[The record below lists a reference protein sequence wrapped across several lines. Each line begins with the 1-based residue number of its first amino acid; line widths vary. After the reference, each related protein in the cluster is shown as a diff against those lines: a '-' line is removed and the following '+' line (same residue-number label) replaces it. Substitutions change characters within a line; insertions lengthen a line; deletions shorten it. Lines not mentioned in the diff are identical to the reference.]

1 MDRNQGKSQGAFS
14 GVMQINSIIN
24 RYVIREMT
32 PPFIINLCF
41 FMFIFLMSQ
50 ILDITHLI
58 VNYNVG
64 LSAVFFMIVYSIPY
78 FLVFIIPLSVMM
90 SVLLTFLR
98 MSADNEILALK
109 AGGVSIYRLIVPV
122 LCFCMIGALFTAAM
136 TVFGLPWGRKS
147 FKQMVTDVAASSI
160 DIGLKERTFNDSF
173 DGVMLYV
180 TNIDIKTKTLID
192 VFIEDQR
199 SEDMLST
206 VVAPRGKLFSDPE
219 KKLFQLRLFDGVINQ
234 VSLKNR
240 SANTLRFDTYDIN
253 LDIKEGLSGLAARST
268 DEKAMWLSELREFIK
283 SSPENDDSYYKALIE
298 LHKKFSMPVACLV
311 LGFLAFPLG
320 LQSRGAKRS
329 FGLGLGLLFFLVFY
343 LLLSAGKVYGEA
355 GMLPPSIGMWAPN
368 ILMAGLAIY
377 LFKRAGKEMPFKY
390 SFLPRQLRKLLIQ

>member
-1 MDRNQGKSQGAFS
+1 
-14 GVMQINSIIN
+14 MQINSIIN
-24 RYVIREMT
+24 RYVIGEMI

-50 ILDITHLI
+50 ILDITHLV

-64 LSAVFFMIVYSIPY
+64 LTAIFFMIVYSIPY

-109 AGGVSIYRLIVPV
+109 AGGVSIYRLIFPV
-122 LCFCMIGALFTAAM
+122 LCFCFIGALFTSSM

-147 FKQMVTDVAASSI
+147 FKQMVSDVASSSI

-192 VFIEDQR
+192 IFIEDQR

-240 SANTLRFDTYDIN
+240 SANTLQFDKYDIN
-253 LDIKEGLSGLAARST
+253 LDIKQGLSGLSARST
-268 DEKAMWLSELREFIK
+268 DEKAMWISELREFIK
-283 SSPENDDSYYKALIE
+283 SSAENGEFYHKAVLE

-320 LQSRGAKRS
+320 LQTKGAKQS
-329 FGLGLGLLFFLVFY
+329 FGLGLGLLFFLLFY

-355 GMLPPSIGMWAPN
+355 GLLSPAIGMWAPN
-368 ILMAGLAIY
+368 IFMAGMAIY
-377 LFKRAGKEMPFKY
+377 LLKRAGKENPFKY

>member
-1 MDRNQGKSQGAFS
+1 MLF
-14 GVMQINSIIN
+14 NSIIN
-24 RYVIREMT
+24 RYVIREMI
-32 PPFIINLCF
+32 PPFIINLFF

-50 ILDITHLI
+50 ILDIMHLV

-64 LSAVFFMIVYSIPY
+64 LTAIFFTIVYTIPY
-78 FLVFIIPLSVMM
+78 FLVFIIPLSVMV

-122 LCFCMIGALFTAAM
+122 LCFCLVGASLTAAM

-147 FKQMVTDVAASSI
+147 LKQMVADVAASSI
-160 DIGLKERTFNDSF
+160 DIGLKERTFNDGF

-180 TNIDIKTKTLID
+180 ADIDIKTKTLID

-199 SEDMLST
+199 TEDMLST

-219 KKLFQLRLFDGVINQ
+219 KKLFQLRLFNGVINQ

-240 SANTLRFDTYDIN
+240 AANTLRFDTYDIN
-253 LDIKEGLSGLAARST
+253 LDLKEGIAELTAKPT
-268 DEKAMWLSELREFIK
+268 DEKAMWFSELRDHIK
-283 SSPENDDSYYKALIE
+283 MSSENSDTYYKAVLE

-320 LQSRGAKRS
+320 LQSKSTKRS
-329 FGLGLGLLFFLVFY
+329 FGLGLGILFFLLFY
-343 LLLSAGKVYGEA
+343 LLLSAGKVYGEV
-355 GMLPPSIGMWAPN
+355 GILPPAIGMWAPN
-368 ILMAGLAIY
+368 FIMAGLGIY
-377 LFKRAGKEMPFKY
+377 IFHRATKENSFKY
-390 SFLPRQLRKLLIQ
+390 SFLPRQLRKLLIK

>member
-1 MDRNQGKSQGAFS
+1 
-14 GVMQINSIIN
+14 MQFNSIIN
-24 RYVIREMT
+24 RYVIREMI

-50 ILDITHLI
+50 ILDITHLV

-64 LSAVFFMIVYSIPY
+64 FTTIFLMIVYTIPY

-98 MSADNEILALK
+98 MASDNEILALK
-109 AGGVSIYRLIVPV
+109 AAGVSIYRLIAPV
-122 LCFCMIGALFTAAM
+122 ICFCLIGAFFTAAM
-136 TVFGLPWGRKS
+136 TVFGVPWGRKS
-147 FKQMVTDVAASSI
+147 FKQMVRNVTSSSI

-180 TNIDIKTKTLID
+180 NSIDIKTKNLID

-199 SEDMLST
+199 NEDMLST
-206 VVAPRGKLFSDPE
+206 IVAPKGRLFIDPE
-219 KKLFQLRLFDGVINQ
+219 KKLFQFRLFDGSINQ

-253 LDIKEGLSGLAARST
+253 LDFKEGLADLSSRKT
-268 DEKAMWLSELREFIK
+268 DEKAMWLSELRKFIK
-283 SSPENDDSYYKALIE
+283 SSSGNNDAYFKALLE
-298 LHKKFSMPVACLV
+298 LHKKFSMPAACLV
-311 LGFLAFPLG
+311 LGLLAFPLG
-320 LQSRGAKRS
+320 LQSGGTKRS
-329 FGLGLGLLFFLVFY
+329 FGLGLGLLFFLLFY

-355 GMLPPSIGMWAPN
+355 GILPPALGMWAPN
-368 ILMAGLAIY
+368 ILMAGLALY
-377 LFKRAGKEMPFKY
+377 LLKRAGKENRFRY
-390 SFLPRQLRKLLIQ
+390 SFLPQQLRNLLIQ

>member
-1 MDRNQGKSQGAFS
+1 
-14 GVMQINSIIN
+14 MQINSVIN
-24 RYVIREMT
+24 RYLIRELI
-32 PPFIINLCF
+32 PPFVINICF

-50 ILDITHLI
+50 ILDIMDLV
-58 VNYNVG
+58 VNYKVG
-64 LSAVFFMIVYSIPY
+64 LSAILFMIIYSIPY
-78 FLVFIIPLSVMM
+78 FLVFIIPLSVMI

-109 AGGVSIYRLIVPV
+109 AGGVSIYRLVNPV
-122 LCFCMIGALFTAAM
+122 LCFCLTGALLTGAM
-136 TVFGLPWGRKS
+136 TVFGLPWGKKS
-147 FKQMVTDVAASSI
+147 FTQMVGNVATSTIDV
-160 DIGLKERTFNDSF
+160 GLKERTFNDDF

-199 SEDMLST
+199 TDDMLST

-219 KKLFQLRLFDGVINQ
+219 KKIFQLRLFDGVINQ
-234 VSLKNR
+234 VSLNNR

-253 LDIKEGLSGLAARST
+253 LDIKEALSDLRSRPT

-283 SSPENDDSYYKALIE
+283 NSPENSDFYYKAVLE

-320 LQSRGAKRS
+320 LQSKGARRS
-329 FGLGLGLLFFLVFY
+329 FGLVLGLLFFLLFY
-343 LLLSAGKVYGEA
+343 LLLSAGKVYGEI
-355 GMLPPSIGMWAPN
+355 GIIPPAIGMWAPN
-368 ILMAGLAIY
+368 VIIGGIAIY
-377 LFKRAGKEMPFKY
+377 LLKRAGKENPFKY
-390 SFLPRQLRKLLIQ
+390 SFLPPQLRKLLIQ

>member
-1 MDRNQGKSQGAFS
+1 
-14 GVMQINSIIN
+14 MQINSIIN

-41 FMFIFLMSQ
+41 FLFIFLMSQ
-50 ILDITHLI
+50 ILDITNLI

-64 LSAVFFMIVYSIPY
+64 LSAIFFMIVYSIPY

-122 LCFCMIGALFTAAM
+122 LCFCVIGALFTAAM

-147 FKQMVTDVAASSI
+147 FKQMVTDVATSSI

-240 SANTLRFDTYDIN
+240 SANTLQFDTYDIN
-253 LDIKEGLSGLAARST
+253 LDIKDGMSGLSARHT
-268 DEKAMWLSELREFIK
+268 DEKAMWLTELREFIK

-298 LHKKFSMPVACLV
+298 LHRKFSMPVACLV

-329 FGLGLGLLFFLVFY
+329 FGLGLGLLFFLLYY
-343 LLLSAGKVYGEA
+343 LLFSAGKVYGEE
-355 GMLPPSIGMWAPN
+355 GMLPPAIGMWAPN
-368 ILMAGLAIY
+368 TLMAGLAIY
-377 LFKRAGKEMPFKY
+377 LFKRAGKEIPFKY

>member
-1 MDRNQGKSQGAFS
+1 M
-14 GVMQINSIIN
+14 MQINSILN
-24 RYVIREMT
+24 RYVLREMI

-64 LSAVFFMIVYSIPY
+64 LAAIFFMIVYSIPY
-78 FLVFIIPLSVMM
+78 FLVFVIPLSVMM

-98 MSADNEILALK
+98 MSGDNEILALK

-122 LCFCMIGALFTAAM
+122 LCFCLIGALFTAAM

-147 FKQMVTDVAASSI
+147 FKQMVTDVASTSL

-253 LDIKEGLSGLAARST
+253 LDIKEGLAGLSARET
-268 DEKAMWLSELREFIK
+268 DEKAMWLSELREFIN
-283 SSPENDDSYYKALIE
+283 SSPENSDNYYNALIE
-298 LHKKFSMPVACLV
+298 LHRKFSMPVACLV

-320 LQSRGAKRS
+320 LQSRGARRS
-329 FGLGLGLLFFLVFY
+329 FGLVLGLLFFLLFY

-355 GMLPPSIGMWAPN
+355 GMLPAAIGMWAPN
-368 ILMAGLAIY
+368 IFMAALAVY
-377 LFKRAGKEMPFKY
+377 LLIRAGKENPFKY

>member
-1 MDRNQGKSQGAFS
+1 
-14 GVMQINSIIN
+14 MQFNSIIN
-24 RYVIREMT
+24 RYVIKEML
-32 PPFIINLCF
+32 PPFVMNISF

-50 ILDITHLI
+50 ILDITHLV

-64 LSAVFFMIVYSIPY
+64 LKAIFFMIVYSTPD
-78 FLVFIIPLSVMM
+78 FLIFIIPLSVMI

-98 MSADNEILALK
+98 MSSDNEILALK
-109 AGGVSIYRLIVPV
+109 AGGVSIYRLIAPV
-122 LCFCMIGALFTAAM
+122 LCFCFIGALFTTAM

-147 FKQMVTDVAASSI
+147 LKQMMTEVATAGI
-160 DIGLKERTFNDSF
+160 DIGLKERTFNESF
-173 DGVMLYV
+173 DGVMLFV

-240 SANTLRFDTYDIN
+240 SANTLHFDTYDIN
-253 LDIKEGLSGLAARST
+253 LDIKQSLSGLASKPT
-268 DEKAMWLSELREFIK
+268 DEKAMRLKELREFIK
-283 SSPENDDSYYKALIE
+283 SSAKDTEFYHKAVLE
-298 LHKKFSMPVACLV
+298 LHKKFSMPAACLV

-320 LQSRGAKRS
+320 LQSKGAKRS
-329 FGLGLGLLFFLVFY
+329 IGLALGLFFFLLFY

-355 GMLPPSIGMWAPN
+355 GILPPALGMWTPN
-368 ILMAGLAIY
+368 ILMAGMGFY
-377 LFKRAGKEMPFKY
+377 LLIRAGKEKRFKY
-390 SFLPRQLRKLLIQ
+390 SFLPRKLRKLVIQ

>member
-1 MDRNQGKSQGAFS
+1 
-14 GVMQINSIIN
+14 MQINSIIN
-24 RYVIREMT
+24 RYVIGEMI

-50 ILDITHLI
+50 ILDITHLV

-64 LSAVFFMIVYSIPY
+64 LTAIFFMIVYSIPY

-109 AGGVSIYRLIVPV
+109 AGGVSIYRLIFPV
-122 LCFCMIGALFTAAM
+122 LCFCFIGALFTASM

-147 FKQMVTDVAASSI
+147 FKQMVSDVASSSI

-192 VFIEDQR
+192 IFIEDQR

-240 SANTLRFDTYDIN
+240 SANTLQFDKYDIN
-253 LDIKEGLSGLAARST
+253 LDIKQGLSGLSARST
-268 DEKAMWLSELREFIK
+268 DEKAMWISELREFIK
-283 SSPENDDSYYKALIE
+283 SSAENGEFYHKAVLE

-320 LQSRGAKRS
+320 LQTKGAKQS
-329 FGLGLGLLFFLVFY
+329 FGLGLGLLFFLLFY
-343 LLLSAGKVYGEA
+343 LLLSAGKVYVEA
-355 GMLPPSIGMWAPN
+355 GLLSPAIGMWAPN
-368 ILMAGLAIY
+368 IFMAGMAIY
-377 LFKRAGKEMPFKY
+377 LLKRAGKENPFKY

>member
-1 MDRNQGKSQGAFS
+1 MP
-14 GVMQINSIIN
+14 INIIIN
-24 RYVIREMT
+24 RYIIGEMI

-50 ILDITHLI
+50 ILDIMSLV
-58 VNYNVG
+58 VNYKVG
-64 LSAVFFMIVYSIPY
+64 LTAIFFMIVYSIPY
-78 FLVFIIPLSVMM
+78 FLVFIIPLSVMV

-109 AGGVSIYRLIVPV
+109 AGGVSIYRLITPV
-122 LCFCMIGALFTAAM
+122 LCFCLIGALLTAAM
-136 TVFGLPWGRKS
+136 TVYGLPWGRKS
-147 FKQMVTDVAASSI
+147 FKQMVADVATSNI
-160 DIGLKERTFNDSF
+160 DVGLKERTFNDSF

-180 TNIDIKTKTLID
+180 ANIDIKTKTLID

-199 SEDMLST
+199 TEDMLST

-219 KKLFQLRLFDGVINQ
+219 KKLFQLRLFNGVINQ

-253 LDIKEGLSGLAARST
+253 LDIREGLSDLAARPT

-283 SSPENDDSYYKALIE
+283 ISPENSDHYYKALLE

-311 LGFLAFPLG
+311 LGFLALPLG
-320 LQSRGAKRS
+320 LQAKGTKRS
-329 FGLGLGLLFFLVFY
+329 FGLGLGLLFFLLFY
-343 LLLSAGKVYGEA
+343 LLLSAGKVYGEV
-355 GMLPPSIGMWAPN
+355 GILPPAIGMWAPN
-368 ILMAGLAIY
+368 IFMAGLGIY
-377 LFKRAGKEMPFKY
+377 LFKNAGEENSFKN

>member
-1 MDRNQGKSQGAFS
+1 
-14 GVMQINSIIN
+14 MQINSIIN

-41 FMFIFLMSQ
+41 FLFIFLMSQ
-50 ILDITHLI
+50 ILDITNLI

-64 LSAVFFMIVYSIPY
+64 LSAIFFMIVYSIPY

-122 LCFCMIGALFTAAM
+122 LCFCVIGALFTAAM

-147 FKQMVTDVAASSI
+147 FKQMVTDVATSSI

-240 SANTLRFDTYDIN
+240 SANTLQFDTYDIN
-253 LDIKEGLSGLAARST
+253 LDIKDGMSGLSARHT
-268 DEKAMWLSELREFIK
+268 DEKAMWLTELREFIK

-298 LHKKFSMPVACLV
+298 LHRKFSMPVACLV

-329 FGLGLGLLFFLVFY
+329 FGLGLGLLFFLLYY
-343 LLLSAGKVYGEA
+343 LLFSAGKVYGEE
-355 GMLPPSIGMWAPN
+355 GMLPPAIGMWAPN
-368 ILMAGLAIY
+368 TLMAGLAIY
-377 LFKRAGKEMPFKY
+377 LFKRAGKEIPFKY
-390 SFLPRQLRKLLIQ
+390 SFLPRQLRKMLIQ